1 MGRVRRTA
9 VIVWIVMVMGLAQMS
24 GCAKGS
30 GLSEEAGGGKPGCV
44 GSLSL
49 QYAKNFSVEYY
60 EGGYT
65 LLSLKDGTQFLVMDE
80 ESEMPPG
87 FGEDVVVLRRPVE
100 NLYLVASAAMDMFCE
115 LDALDAV
122 SLSGQKA
129 DGWYIEKAR
138 QAMEQ
143 GRLLYAGKYNK
154 PDYELILS
162 TGCQLAIENRM
173 ITHSPEV
180 VEKLED
186 FGIPVMIDYSSY
198 ETHPMGRM
206 EWIKFYGALLG
217 KEELAKELFDAQE
230 EILTEVGAEE
240 RTDQTVAFFYITSNG
255 YVQIRASDDY
265 VPKMIELAGGN
276 YIFSDLK
283 EGMGRST
290 VNIQLEE
297 FYRTAKDADYLIYN
311 STIDGGV
318 ATVEELVEKSG
329 MLAEFKAVQN
339 GNVWCTANDMYQQS
353 MSVGYMIEDIHRM
366 LSQEEPEDMRYLF
379 RLE

>member
-65 LLSLKDGTQFLVMDE
+65 LLSLKDGTQFLVMDA

-87 FGEDVVVLRRPVE
+87 FGENVVVLRRPVE